1 MFVVRPSFCVCV
13 TFLQYIQ
20 TNMPYESSE
29 DPSNPNRTNTHQTSP
44 RLANLV
50 LLWQPIQYKAYI
62 IWKHII
68 VTTLALASMTTWA
81 ISFELVISVL
91 IPTTQKINIQNQ
103 RTEHKGHCNTGSGR
117 WQEDVSVMT
126 ICDECRHFHD
136 DMWRAHAWP
145 FFSEERW
152 MLTRVAKSSMLHWS
166 QMAPLHCAAQF
177 HEVEPSELARSWIK
191 ASLTHANLLT
201 LRPDLWFR
209 KLSSVHNFL

>member
-1 MFVVRPSFCVCV
+1 
-13 TFLQYIQ
+13 
-20 TNMPYESSE
+20 MPYASSE
-29 DPSNPNRTNTHQTSP
+29 DPSNPIQTNTHQTSP

-62 IWKHII
+62 IWKHITL
-68 VTTLALASMTTWA
+68 TTLALASMTTWA
-81 ISFELVISVL
+81 ILFELVISVL
-91 IPTTQKINIQNQ
+91 IPTTQKKNLQNQ

-152 MLTRVAKSSMLHWS
+152 MLTRVAKSLMLHWS

-177 HEVEPSELARSWIK
+177 HRGRAEWNGEELDKGVSDTRQSAD
-191 ASLTHANLLT
+191 TET
-201 LRPDLWFR
+201 RPKIQITFIGAQ
-209 KLSSVHNFL
+209 LSIA